1 VSEDPD
7 LAGAPEELPRG
18 PSAVLVEAREKLGF
32 SQKDVADRLFLTT
45 AYIKYIDD
53 GELDRIPKQAFVRG
67 YLRSY
72 ARAVDLSGDM
82 IVELYEKEQQLAAP
96 EPEIKGVTEE
106 KVGTAH
112 ITGPVLTTGAI
123 GFGLLLLLIGL
134 IWWLVSD
141 DEPVSSVRVAQPS
154 VAGPERA
161 QKEPAAYDYVDDPVV
176 TDEQETIDG
185 NDPQV
190 ELPVEALP
198 GGLETLEV
206 SASETLPMSAI
217 DSETG
222 SAGIE
227 EIEESVEPPAQEPES
242 GLTVDEESVSG
253 ETDESA
259 ISIERSFDGELNY
272 ITVDAGGVAELT
284 MTFTDECWVEVSDG
298 QHGTV
303 YYDLNRKDDVL
314 TVYGTLA
321 FEILLGKAT
330 GVEMLY
336 NGAPFDLEPYI
347 GPDETAKISI
357 SD

>member
-1 VSEDPD
+1 MSEDPD
-7 LAGAPEELPRG
+7 LTAAPEELHRG

-161 QKEPAAYDYVDDPVV
+161 QQEPEAYDYVDDPVV
-176 TDEQETIDG
+176 TDEQETTDG

-198 GGLETLEV
+198 GGLETL
-206 SASETLPMSAI
+206 
-217 DSETG
+217 
-222 SAGIE
+222 
-227 EIEESVEPPAQEPES
+227 
-242 GLTVDEESVSG
+242 
-253 ETDESA
+253 
-259 ISIERSFDGELNY
+259 
-272 ITVDAGGVAELT
+272 
-284 MTFTDECWVEVSDG
+284 
-298 QHGTV
+298 
-303 YYDLNRKDDVL
+303 
-314 TVYGTLA
+314 
-321 FEILLGKAT
+321 
-330 GVEMLY
+330 
-336 NGAPFDLEPYI
+336 
-347 GPDETAKISI
+347 
-357 SD
+357 

>member
-1 VSEDPD
+1 MSEDPD
-7 LAGAPEELPRG
+7 LAAAPEELPRG

-161 QKEPAAYDYVDDPVV
+161 QKEPAAFDYVDDPVV
-176 TDEQETIDG
+176 TDEQETTDG

-190 ELPVEALP
+190 ELLTEALP
-198 GGLETLEV
+198 GGSSSLEV
-206 SASETLPMSAI
+206 SASETLSM
-217 DSETG
+217 
-222 SAGIE
+222 
-227 EIEESVEPPAQEPES
+227 
-242 GLTVDEESVSG
+242 
-253 ETDESA
+253 
-259 ISIERSFDGELNY
+259 
-272 ITVDAGGVAELT
+272 
-284 MTFTDECWVEVSDG
+284 
-298 QHGTV
+298 
-303 YYDLNRKDDVL
+303 
-314 TVYGTLA
+314 
-321 FEILLGKAT
+321 
-330 GVEMLY
+330 
-336 NGAPFDLEPYI
+336 
-347 GPDETAKISI
+347 
-357 SD
+357 